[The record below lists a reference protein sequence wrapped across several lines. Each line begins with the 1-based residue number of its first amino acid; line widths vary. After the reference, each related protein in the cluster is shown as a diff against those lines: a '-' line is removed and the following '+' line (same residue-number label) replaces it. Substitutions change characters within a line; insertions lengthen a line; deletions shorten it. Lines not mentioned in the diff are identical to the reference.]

1 MRLDS
6 VHSPVGMLWG
16 IIVEYG
22 NTPNYTLYLPTGLWN
37 SATTLKA
44 RPLLPSF
51 LTTDETRYRT
61 HFK

>member
-22 NTPNYTLYLPTGLWN
+22 NTPNYTLYLPTGLWTE
-37 SATTLKA
+37 S
-44 RPLLPSF
+44 
-51 LTTDETRYRT
+51 
-61 HFK
+61 